1 MTNNEF
7 DKFSELLFQ
16 IASICISSD
25 KLSHEKVEFYFELLK
40 DLEFE
45 QIKQNAIYYLRTE
58 KKPFFPSPA
67 IFRGDTQEKA
77 IEAYN
82 IIQEMM
88 NRFYSPDFHGIT
100 LGIIRER
107 LEKSGRSSLFPLLQ
121 KWGDEISFGNN
132 PSATRAQF
140 LKGYN
145 TEVKIAERK
154 KLPSGKSQHI
164 SGVLNSITKDK
175 ELNHAD

>member
-1 MTNNEF
+1 MTNNDY

-25 KLSHEKVEFYFELLK
+25 KLTHEKVEFYFELLK
-40 DLEFE
+40 DLEFDK
-45 QIKQNAIYYLRTE
+45 IKQNSIDYLRTE

-67 IFRGDTQEKA
+67 ILRGDTQEKA

-82 IIQEMM
+82 IITEMM
-88 NRFYSPDFHGIT
+88 NQFYSPDFHGIT
-100 LGIIRER
+100 LGIIRNR
-107 LEKSGRSSLFPLLQ
+107 LKESGRSSLFPLLQ
-121 KWGDEISFGNN
+121 KWGDEITSGTN

-140 LKGYN
+140 LKTYD
-145 TEVKIAERK
+145 TEIKIIERK

-164 SGVLNSITKDK
+164 SGLLNQVTKQIK
-175 ELNHAD
+175 RN